1 MLQKRPAL
9 LLLTAVLAT
18 EGIAFAEG
26 PTSQFGFEGWPY
38 QNQSACEIPTQT
50 PALTT
55 PPTVCV
61 TQEPDSTTS
70 PDGNGNYGDVDTTLP
85 PTVTTQPTPI
95 PTGTPDVTAAP
106 TSVPS
111 MDDDYTTDGL
121 SVQEQNAW
129 NLLNADRAA
138 NGLSALPL
146 DPALSAIAR
155 KKSEDMRDQGY
166 FSHTSPT
173 YGKPADML
181 TAFGYAFNSV
191 GENIAH
197 HATVEKAQ
205 AAFLS
210 SSGHR
215 QNMMS
220 SAWTKVG
227 IGVCYDANGFVY
239 VTQLFVR

>member
-1 MLQKRPAL
+1 MLQKRTAL
-9 LLLTAVLAT
+9 LVLTALLAT
-18 EGIAFAEG
+18 EGIAFAEA
-26 PTSQFGFEGWPY
+26 PASQFGFEGWPY
-38 QNQSACEIPTQT
+38 RNES
-50 PALTT
+50 
-55 PPTVCV
+55 VCV
-61 TQEPDSTTS
+61 SPTSTPVSTTS
-70 PDGNGNYGDVDTTLP
+70 PTPSATQAPTVTTSPDENGDCSDESTTLP
-85 PTVTTQPTPI
+85 PSATTQPTTL
-95 PTGTPDVTAAP
+95 PTQVPTATAVP
-106 TSVPS
+106 TRVPS
-111 MDDDYTTDGL
+111 MDEDYTTDAL
-121 SVQEQNAW
+121 SMQEQNAW

-146 DPALSAIAR
+146 DAELSAIAR

-181 TAFGYAFNSV
+181 TAFGYAFTSV

-220 SAWTKVG
+220 SSWTKVG
-227 IGVCYDANGFVY
+227 IGVCFDANGFVY

>member
-1 MLQKRPAL
+1 MLQKRTAL
-9 LLLTAVLAT
+9 LVLTALLAT
-18 EGIAFAEG
+18 EGIAFAEA
-26 PTSQFGFEGWPY
+26 PASQFGFQGWPY
-38 QNQSACEIPTQT
+38 RNESVCNSPTST
-50 PALTT
+50 PAPTT
-55 PPTVCV
+55 SPTVDA
-61 TQEPDSTTS
+61 TQAPTVTTS
-70 PDGNGNYGDVDTTLP
+70 PDENDDFSDESTTLP
-85 PTVTTQPTPI
+85 PSATTQPTTT
-95 PTGTPDVTAAP
+95 PTQVPTATAVP
-106 TSVPS
+106 TRVPS
-111 MDDDYTTDGL
+111 MDEDYTTDAL
-121 SVQEQNAW
+121 SMQEQNAW

-138 NGLSALPL
+138 NGLSALPM
-146 DPALSAIAR
+146 DAELSAIAR

-181 TAFGYAFNSV
+181 TTFGYAFTSV

-220 SAWTKVG
+220 SSWTKVG
-227 IGVCYDANGFVY
+227 IGVCFDANGFVY

>member
-1 MLQKRPAL
+1 MLQKRTAL
-9 LLLTAVLAT
+9 LVLAAMLVT
-18 EGIAFAEG
+18 EGAALAEA
-26 PTSQFGFEGWPY
+26 PVSQFGSHGWPY
-38 QNQSACEIPTQT
+38 RNESNCTLPT
-50 PALTT
+50 AE
-55 PPTVCV
+55 PT
-61 TQEPDSTTS
+61 STTF
-70 PDGNGNYGDVDTTLP
+70 PDVDATAAPVPTTLP
-85 PTVTTQPTPI
+85 GENDNCEDTDATLPPEATTQPTAA
-95 PTGTPDVTAAP
+95 PTQAPAPTAAP
-106 TSVPS
+106 TEAPS
-111 MDDDYTTDGL
+111 MDEDYTTDGL
-121 SVQEQNAW
+121 SMQEQNAW

-155 KKSEDMRDQGY
+155 AKSEDMRDQGY

-181 TAFGYAFNSV
+181 TAFGYAFTSV

-210 SSGHR
+210 SSSHR

>member
-1 MLQKRPAL
+1 MLQKRTAL
-9 LLLTAVLAT
+9 LVLTALLAT
-18 EGIAFAEG
+18 EGIALAEAT
-26 PTSQFGFEGWPY
+26 TSQFGFEGWPY
-38 QNQSACEIPTQT
+38 RNESGCDFPTST
-50 PALTT
+50 P
-55 PPTVCV
+55 V
-61 TQEPDSTTS
+61 STTS
-70 PDGNGNYGDVDTTLP
+70 PTVDATQAPTITTSPNENDDCGNEGTTLP
-85 PTVTTQPTPI
+85 PAATTQPT
-95 PTGTPDVTAAP
+95 VAP
-106 TSVPS
+106 TQAPTVTPAPTRVPS
-111 MDDDYTTDGL
+111 MDEDYTTDML
-121 SVQEQNAW
+121 SMQEQNAW

-138 NGLSALPL
+138 NGLPALPL
-146 DPALSAIAR
+146 DAELSAIAR

-173 YGKPADML
+173 
-181 TAFGYAFNSV
+181 SV

-220 SAWTKVG
+220 SSWTKVG
-227 IGVCYDANGFVY
+227 IGVCFDANGFVY

>member
-1 MLQKRPAL
+1 MLQKRTAL
-9 LLLTAVLAT
+9 LVLTALLAT
-18 EGIAFAEG
+18 EGIALAEA

-38 QNQSACEIPTQT
+38 RNESGCDFPTST
-50 PALTT
+50 P
-55 PPTVCV
+55 V
-61 TQEPDSTTS
+61 STTS
-70 PDGNGNYGDVDTTLP
+70 PTVDATQAPTITTSPNENDDCGNEGTTLP
-85 PTVTTQPTPI
+85 PAATTQPT
-95 PTGTPDVTAAP
+95 VAP
-106 TSVPS
+106 TQAPTVTPAPTRVPS
-111 MDDDYTTDGL
+111 MDEDYTTDML
-121 SVQEQNAW
+121 SMQEQNAW

-138 NGLSALPL
+138 NGLPALPL
-146 DPALSAIAR
+146 DAELSAIAR

-181 TAFGYAFNSV
+181 TSFGYAFTSV
-191 GENIAH
+191 GENISH

-220 SAWTKVG
+220 SSWTKVG
-227 IGVCYDANGFVY
+227 IGVCFDANGFVY